1 MSAELQGSLARAV
14 TPQRGVAA
22 AHENGREREL
32 FLAAL
37 EKSAAERAAF
47 LDAQCASDVALRER
61 VEALLHEQEE
71 VGSFLETPALSGA
84 RPVAATG
91 PGGTVLIEA
100 VTEKPGDR
108 IGRYKLLQ
116 KIGEGGCGIV
126 YMAEQEEP
134 VRRRVALKVI
144 KLGMDT

>member
-1 MSAELQGSLARAV
+1 MSAELHGSLARPV
-14 TPQRGVAA
+14 TPQRGVDA
-22 AHENGREREL
+22 AHETGREREL
-32 FLAAL
+32 
-37 EKSAAERAAF
+37 F
-47 LDAQCASDVALRER
+47 LDAQCASDAALRQR

-126 YMAEQEEP
+126 YMA
-134 VRRRVALKVI
+134 
-144 KLGMDT
+144 

>member
-1 MSAELQGSLARAV
+1 MSAELHGSLARAV

-100 VTEKPGDR
+100 VTP
-108 IGRYKLLQ
+108 
-116 KIGEGGCGIV
+116 CV
-126 YMAEQEEP
+126 
-134 VRRRVALKVI
+134 
-144 KLGMDT
+144 DTRCR